1 VVLEQ
6 VILAGP
12 NSDLSNTD
20 PYCFDECGPD
30 GLGEYDVDE
39 CVSCYKVSE
48 NFYRNNHNFSKI
60 SQTRLQILKGI
71 HDKN

>member
-1 VVLEQ
+1 MVLEQ

-39 CVSCYKVSE
+39 CVSCYKVSKKFLINYE
-48 NFYRNNHNFSKI
+48 
-60 SQTRLQILKGI
+60 QTIIFLKF
-71 HDKN
+71 

>member
-1 VVLEQ
+1 MLEQ

-12 NSDLSNTD
+12 NSDPSNTD

-39 CVSCYKVSE
+39 CVSCYKVSKKFMIKDQKTVILRK
-48 NFYRNNHNFSKI
+48 FYK
-60 SQTRLQILKGI
+60 
-71 HDKN
+71 

>member
-1 VVLEQ
+1 MLEQ

-12 NSDLSNTD
+12 NSDPSNTD

-39 CVSCYKVSE
+39 CVSCYKVS
-48 NFYRNNHNFSKI
+48 KI
-60 SQTRLQILKGI
+60 KILAEIK
-71 HDKN
+71 KT